1 MYAAGS
7 LQGIKIVIFV
17 AVFHGVHSDY
27 TLLWIF
33 TEEQHGLGGGVAEA
47 AGVRVRHLGQ
57 GELGPLSGRGKISTM
72 TINSLCRDS
81 GGKGKPKTDLRVFM
95 VLGSVQGAFTR
106 SAFIQSAF
114 I

>member
-27 TLLWIF
+27 TILWIF
-33 TEEQHGLGGGVAEA
+33 TEEQHGPEGGVAEA

-57 GELGPLSGRGKISTM
+57 GEPGPLPGRGKISTVRLR
-72 TINSLCRDS
+72 IPGGGGPSHILSCFPSILHVFS
-81 GGKGKPKTDLRVFM
+81 GIRKRW
-95 VLGSVQGAFTR
+95 
-106 SAFIQSAF
+106 
-114 I
+114 